1 MPHRHGGDGSAS
13 PLHRPLLKL
22 IQAALAAF
30 PRFAA
35 NSHAIY
41 GVDGSLETQKGRFN
55 VLPPADQESK
65 DVIVN

>member
-1 MPHRHGGDGSAS
+1 MALPRRCVVLLRLTEAAS
-13 PLHRPLLKL
+13 
-22 IQAALAAF
+22 AAF

-55 VLPPADQESK
+55 VLPSRRSREQGRYRELIS
-65 DVIVN
+65 